1 MSSYFVLTF
10 QSTSHKSTNHQYML
24 STYQKRFEKFEAQAS
39 ALQKKSDKIGYFRLS
54 LFLICFFGGIY
65 LISKNTE
72 FGLLFF
78 GGFLV
83 VFAVLVKWHDKIK
96 AQRDYYQSLSLINQ
110 QEIKA
115 LQYDFSAFE
124 GGEEFKEDEH
134 PYIDDL
140 DIFGDRSIYQF
151 LNRTS
156 TVSGN
161 KTLADWLKA
170 PSTKAEI
177 LQRQSGVDDL
187 KKRLDWRQ
195 DYRAKGMQVEDT
207 PKDIRAILQWLKEPF
222 FILNQRFVEVLIFVL
237 PVLMTIAIVLFSMGI
252 VPLIAPLLLWFV
264 NLGFI
269 KYTHDSVTKTID
281 STAKQS
287 KLITVYSQLIEVIEG
302 EKFESERLKQIQQ
315 QLQLNNQSASKVIGE
330 LSGYAANLN
339 VRENVFAYLVLNTFF
354 LWELIFCRKLELWK
368 KQMQQNMEEW
378 LQVMGEI
385 EALSSFANTHFN
397 HPDWTLPTIHD
408 QHFQLQ
414 ATEMGHF
421 LIPPEQRINNT
432 LHVPSKEKI
441 ILITGSNMAGKST
454 FLRTVGI
461 NIILAV
467 AGAPVCAKSFETSVV
482 TVNSSMRN
490 KDSLQENESSFFA
503 ELKALKKI
511 IDVVEAE
518 QTPIFFLM
526 DEILKGTNSNDR
538 HQGSVALIRQLLQ
551 HKGVGIIATHDL
563 DLCTMEN
570 RTDKKV
576 ENWCFE
582 VEITEEGKMI
592 FDYTFKRGVCQS
604 MNATTLMKQMGIE
617 VET

>member
-1 MSSYFVLTF
+1 MFE
-10 QSTSHKSTNHQYML
+10 
-24 STYQKRFEKFEAQAS
+24 TYQKRFEKFEAQATV
-39 ALQKKSDKIGYFRLS
+39 LQKKSDKIGFFRLS

-72 FGLLFF
+72 LGLLFF
-78 GGFLV
+78 GVFLV
-83 VFAVLVKWHDKIK
+83 FFAILVKWHDKIK
-96 AQRDYYQSLSLINQ
+96 AKRDYYKSLSIINQ
-110 QEIKA
+110 QELQA

-124 GGEEFKEDEH
+124 GGSQFHEEEH

-140 DIFGDRSIYQF
+140 DIFGNRSIYQF

-156 TVSGN
+156 TVSGS

-170 PSTKAEI
+170 PSHKTEI
-177 LQRQSGVDDL
+177 LQRQTAVSDL

-222 FILNQRFVEVLIFVL
+222 FILNKRTIEILIFVL
-237 PVLMTIAIVLFSMGI
+237 PVLMGIAIVLFSTGF
-252 VPLIAPLLLWFV
+252 VPLLVPLLLWFV

-269 KYTHDSVTKTID
+269 KYTNDAVTKTIE
-281 STAKQS
+281 STAKRTQ
-287 KLITVYSQLIEVIEG
+287 LITVYSRLIEAIEG
-302 EKFESERLKQIQQ
+302 ETFEAEKLQRLQK
-315 QLQLNNQSASKVIGE
+315 QLQLNEQSASKAIGE

-368 KQMQQNMEEW
+368 KQMQQNMEVW

-385 EALSSFANTHFN
+385 EALNSFANTHFN
-397 HPDWTLPTIHD
+397 HSDWAIPAIHNE
-408 QHFQLQ
+408 HFQLQ
-414 ATEMGHF
+414 ASKIGHF
-421 LIPPEQRINNT
+421 LIPPKQRVANT
-432 LHVPSKEKI
+432 LNVPAKEKI

-461 NIILAV
+461 NLVLAV
-467 AGAPVCAKSFETSVV
+467 AGAPVCAEAFATSVV
-482 TVNSSMRN
+482 TVYSSMRT
-490 KDSLQENESSFFA
+490 KDSLQESESSFFA

-563 DLCTMEN
+563 DLCTMET
-570 RTDKKV
+570 RTEGKV

-582 VEITEEGKMI
+582 VEITEEGQMI
-592 FDYTFKRGVCQS
+592 FDYTFKRGICQS
-604 MNATTLMKQMGIE
+604 MNATTLMQQMGIE
-617 VET
+617 VER

>member
-1 MSSYFVLTF
+1 
-10 QSTSHKSTNHQYML
+10 ML
-24 STYQKRFEKFEAQAS
+24 KTYQERFEKFEVQAN
-39 ALQKKSDKIGYFRLS
+39 ALQKKSDTVGYFRLA

-65 LISKNTE
+65 LISQNTE
-72 FGLLFF
+72 LGLLFF

-83 VFAVLVKWHDKIK
+83 VFAILVKWHDKIK
-96 AQRDYYQSLSLINQ
+96 AQRDYYQNLSLINQ

-115 LQYDFSAFE
+115 LNYDFSSFE
-124 GGEEFKEDEH
+124 GGSEFHEENH

-156 TVSGN
+156 SVSGR
-161 KTLADWLKA
+161 KMLADWLKA
-170 PSTKAEI
+170 PSTKTEI
-177 LQRQSGVDDL
+177 LERQSAVEDL

-195 DYRAKGMQVEDT
+195 DYLAKGMQVEDT
-207 PKDIRAILQWLKEPF
+207 SSNIQAILKWLKEPF
-222 FILNQRFVEVLIFVL
+222 FILNRRIVEVLIFVL
-237 PVLMTIAIVLFSMGI
+237 PVLMVTAIVLFSMGI
-252 VPLIAPLLLWFV
+252 VQLIVPLLLWFV

-269 KYTHDSVTKTID
+269 KYTNDDVTKTIQ
-281 STAKQS
+281 STASQT
-287 KLITVYSQLIEVIEG
+287 KLIEVYSQLIKAIEAAP
-302 EKFESERLKQIQQ
+302 FEAKKLQVLQK
-315 QLQLNNQSASKVIGE
+315 QLQSHQQSASKVIGE

-339 VRENVFAYLVLNTFF
+339 VRDNVFAYLVLNTFF
-354 LWELIFCRKLELWK
+354 LWELFFCRKLELWK
-368 KQMQQNMEEW
+368 KEMQQNMEEW
-378 LQVMGEI
+378 LKVMGEI
-385 EALSSFANTHFN
+385 EALSSLANTYFN
-397 HPDWTLPTIHD
+397 QSDWILPTIHD
-408 QHFQLQ
+408 QHFQLKGNKI
-414 ATEMGHF
+414 GHF
-421 LIPPEQRINNT
+421 LIPPASRVSNT
-432 LHVPSKEKI
+432 LNVPSKEKI

-467 AGAPVCAKSFETSVV
+467 AGAPVCAEGFETSVV
-482 TVNSSMRN
+482 TVFSSMRT
-490 KDSLQENESSFFA
+490 KDSLQESESSFFA

-518 QTPIFFLM
+518 QMPIFFLM

-563 DLCTMEN
+563 DLCTMES
-570 RTDKKV
+570 RTDGKV

-582 VEITEEGKMI
+582 VEITKEGKMI

-604 MNATTLMKQMGIE
+604 MNATTLMQQMGIAMSKFKD
-617 VET
+617 